1 MKLVSEIVFYVVLVL
16 VLVYAARQ
24 LEGVAVGR
32 FESNVPSFLE
42 FLK

>member
-1 MKLVSEIVFYVVLVL
+1 MKLVSEIVFCVAIVL

-24 LEGVAVGR
+24 LEGVTVGR